1 MAEYIFLKIKN
12 LEILAHKP
20 DALFWYKISK
30 CPLFVD
36 ISEYVNEYI
45 HSINSMNFLLLGCDS
60 SNNCSHQGPNTC
72 RPRRWH
78 VRRVSNGE
86 KFHKNLEKRFSICN
100 SQEFIRWNYCGGN
113 YDDCQS
119 GIFDEFL
126 SGLLYFTIAVKS
138 VRN

>member
-1 MAEYIFLKIKN
+1 MNREGVVKSMNENIQDLLLLSPFCGRLRI
-12 LEILAHKP
+12 
-20 DALFWYKISK
+20 
-30 CPLFVD
+30 V
-36 ISEYVNEYI
+36 YVNKHI
-45 HSINSMNFLLLGCDS
+45 VMHFFLLGCYS
-60 SNNCSHQGPNTC
+60 SNNCSYQGPNTC

-86 KFHKNLEKRFSICN
+86 KFNKNLEKRFSICN